1 MERGKRNTL
10 VLAHTLR
17 IGTIFPSEG
26 CETGCSGEERE
37 REEKN
42 KREEDGRETG
52 GKIIARNERREEGRG
67 GGAAGESRL
76 FLFFFFFFLFN
87 LAARFNVRRTYTGCL
102 KRRGE
107 FKG

>member
-76 FLFFFFFFLFN
+76 FLFFFFFFIQPRCSVQRT
-87 LAARFNVRRTYTGCL
+87 ANVYRVFEEERRI
-102 KRRGE
+102 
-107 FKG
+107 